1 MMMSFTQESK
11 YFNGKV
17 QGHINI
23 KVKETECLRKYLDNT
38 KTQIFPFHP

>member
-1 MMMSFTQESK
+1 MVMSFTQELK

-23 KVKETECLRKYLDNT
+23 KVKETECFK
-38 KTQIFPFHP
+38 KVTQKHKCFLFHP